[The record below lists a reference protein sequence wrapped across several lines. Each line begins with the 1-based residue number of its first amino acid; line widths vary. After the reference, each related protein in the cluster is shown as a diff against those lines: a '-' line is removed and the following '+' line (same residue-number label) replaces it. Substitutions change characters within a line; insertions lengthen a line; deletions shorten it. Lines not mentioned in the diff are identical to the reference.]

1 MPIDTSK
8 NRHCIKLGIVPILRL
23 KAQLQT
29 TISLKLLQ
37 GLRQFSMQ
45 NINTKLPNTND

>member
-1 MPIDTSK
+1 MLINTSK
-8 NRHCIKLGIVPILRL
+8 DRYCIKLGIVPILRL
-23 KAQLQT
+23 KAQLPT

-37 GLRQFSMQ
+37 DLRRFSMQ